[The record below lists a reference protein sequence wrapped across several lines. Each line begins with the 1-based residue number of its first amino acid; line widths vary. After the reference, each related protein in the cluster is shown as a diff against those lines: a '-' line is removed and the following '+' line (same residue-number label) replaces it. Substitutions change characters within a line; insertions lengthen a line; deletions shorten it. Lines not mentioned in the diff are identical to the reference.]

1 MSISATTATGTLG
14 SAPAAEPRAGLANKI
29 RNALRA
35 IAHSPRMLSGTIILI
50 VFVLVAIFGPQF
62 AHNPNAFVGPALKG
76 PSARFWLGTTQTGQS
91 VFTQLIL
98 STRSTLEVGF
108 AAGLLATVVALAIG
122 VGGAFGGGLGD
133 DLLNLLTNIVLVIPA
148 LPLIIIVA
156 AYLKSDGLGPTILVI
171 AVTSWAG
178 SARVLRGLTLS
189 LRNRD
194 YVAAA
199 RVSGERAWRIVV
211 VELLPNLMAYIIS
224 CFIFT
229 VIFAILTQAGLAFI
243 GLTSP
248 DTLTWGNM
256 LYFAENDQALSSGA
270 WWWFVPPGL
279 CIALIGTGLAL
290 INIGLDEVLN
300 PRLRVFR
307 PSRHSGREAGTR

>member
-1 MSISATTATGTLG
+1 MSIQSVGETLTTP
-14 SAPAAEPRAGLANKI
+14 PAAEPSAGLANKI
-29 RNALRA
+29 RSVLRA
-35 IAHSPRMLSGTIILI
+35 TARSPRMLSGIIILL
-50 VFVLVAIFGPQF
+50 VFVIVAIVGPSF
-62 AHNPNAFVGPALKG
+62 VHNPNAFVGPALHG
-76 PSARFWLGTTQTGQS
+76 PTGRFWLGTTQTGQS
-91 VFTQLIL
+91 VLAQLVAA
-98 STRSTLEVGF
+98 TRSTLAVGF
-108 AAGLLATVVALAIG
+108 AAGLLATVLALAIG
-122 VGGAFGGGLGD
+122 IGGGFAGGTGD
-133 DLLNLLTNIVLVIPA
+133 DVLNLFTNVVLVIPA

-156 AYLKSDGLGPTILVI
+156 AFLKSSGLAATVLVI

-189 LRNRD
+189 VRNRD

-199 RVSGERAWRIVV
+199 RVSGERSWRIIV

-224 CFIFT
+224 NFIFT

-243 GLTSP
+243 GLESP

-300 PRLRVFR
+300 PRLRIFKQTR
-307 PSRHSGREAGTR
+307 RGRRKARAQ

>member
-1 MSISATTATGTLG
+1 MSIPTVAETL
-14 SAPAAEPRAGLANKI
+14 SVTPDAEPRSGLANK
-29 RNALRA
+29 LRSTGRA
-35 IAHSPRMLSGTIILI
+35 AVRSPRMLSGIIILL
-50 VFVLVAIFGPQF
+50 VFLIVAIFGPLF
-62 AHNPNAFVGPALKG
+62 EHNPNAFVGPALHG
-76 PSARFWLGTTQTGQS
+76 PTAKFWLGTTQSGQS
-91 VFTQLIL
+91 VLAQLVL
-98 STRSTLEVGF
+98 STRNTLAVGF
-108 AAGLLATVVALAIG
+108 AAGLLATVVAMAIG
-122 VGGAFGGGLGD
+122 VGGAFAGGSSD
-133 DLLNLLTNIVLVIPA
+133 DVLNLVTNVVLVIPA

-156 AYLKSDGLGPTILVI
+156 AYVKSNGLAPTILVI

-189 LRNRD
+189 VRNRD

-243 GLTSP
+243 GLESP

-300 PRLRVFR
+300 PRLRVFKPAR
-307 PSRHSGREAGTR
+307 RQRRTAAMR